1 MSSILGYYEAK
12 FDMNCQPVVGN
23 KQSGKAINLT
33 MNTEVIVKIYIL
45 DLQPKIY
52 PQLES
57 VSDNNTIGNEKL
69 IIRFN
74 QPYLLGNSQLNYKMV
89 SESNSQLSIP
99 LTQSNSQTDTQIK
112 CNTIISKLSNL
123 QGASL
128 TFLWSLINAVQ
139 LYEFMPLAQV
149 NTPSFV
155 HEMISQFT
163 ISRFDFLPKKEFFES
178 YFDTSHAQAGFFWLV
193 YTMFFIYTWVFLIT
207 KYHLLKDSQ
216 EDKEIKKFYKDRY
229 SSFYSELKLQRRRNI
244 LYYPIFLTH
253 RSIIAYIIIFS
264 NQNFYHQLIAF
275 FCSQLTMVM
284 YLIITR
290 PFKHKVTNIIE
301 IFNETC
307 VLVSIPFLFC
317 FYFYQDDG
325 AKLVIYGWIFVGILV
340 VNVAVNLI
348 NAFYQS
354 VIKKIIKLIKK
365 KIWSSNSL
373 NYDKIGQIQAGVG
386 GASKCIHTRATRR
399 RTIQLSVE
407 GNKGQCLTIG
417 QFKQYTLWVTIRT
430 QTATI
435 APSIF
440 NKE

>member
-178 YFDTSHAQAGFFWLV
+178 YFDTSHAQV
-193 YTMFFIYTWVFLIT
+193 SCI
-207 KYHLLKDSQ
+207 Q
-216 EDKEIKKFYKDRY
+216 
-229 SSFYSELKLQRRRNI
+229 SFDPKLQAKNFNDQDQCLIYLQQFFYELIKDYKYNLFIRFGI
-244 LYYPIFLTH
+244 ETYLPVL
-253 RSIIAYIIIFS
+253 
-264 NQNFYHQLIAF
+264 NFYHQLIAF